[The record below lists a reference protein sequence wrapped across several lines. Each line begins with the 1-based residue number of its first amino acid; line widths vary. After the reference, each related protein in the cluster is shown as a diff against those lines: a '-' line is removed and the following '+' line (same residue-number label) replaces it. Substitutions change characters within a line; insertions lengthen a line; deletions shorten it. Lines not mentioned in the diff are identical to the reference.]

1 MIQHESRLKIAD
13 NSGAREILVIQV
25 LGGSTRRY
33 GSIGDIVVATVKSAT
48 PQGGV
53 KKSEKVRAVIVRCSK
68 EWRREDGSYIR
79 FDDNAAVILDTD
91 GVNPK
96 GTRIFG
102 PVARELREKGFMK
115 IVSLAPEVL

>member
-1 MIQHESRLKIAD
+1 MIQQESRLKVAD
-13 NSGAREILVIQV
+13 NTGGREMLVIQV
-25 LGGSTRRY
+25 VGGTRRRY
-33 GSIGDIVVATVKSAT
+33 AHIGDIVIGTIKSAT
-48 PQGGV
+48 PHGSV
-53 KKSEKVRAVIVRCSK
+53 KKSDIVKAVIVRVSK

-102 PVARELREKGFMK
+102 PVARELREKGYMK
-115 IVSLAPEVL
+115 IVSLAPEAL